1 MDRSAIEKVCQ
12 KVYRRFPS
20 LSSKRPRVSSQSSG
34 RYLLIFSGSGKTPD
48 GKSISQTI
56 RVVADEQGR
65 ILKTSTSR

>member
-12 KVYRRFPS
+12 KVYRRFPD
-20 LSSKRPRVSSQSSG
+20 LKSKRPRVSSQGNG
-34 RYLLIFSGSGKTPD
+34 RFLLLFSGSATTPD
-48 GKSISQTI
+48 GMSISQTI